1 MTVRFI
7 PKGRSTVS
15 PYLIVLDA
23 AKLTQ
28 FLKDAFGA
36 KEIDHVSGL
45 YGTVRNA
52 ELKIGDTV
60 VMVSEAPDRG
70 TALACAVHLY
80 VPDTDATFSRAVEAG
95 ATPLREPQN
104 QFYGER
110 IAAVLDP
117 CGNQWWIAT
126 RIEKLTAKELA
137 KRVAALQQ
145 PE

>member
-1 MTVRFI
+1 MAR
-7 PKGRSTVS
+7 RSYTLGS
-15 PYLIVLDA
+15 PYLIVVDA

-36 KEIDHVSGL
+36 KQIDHVSGA
-45 YGTVRNA
+45 YGVVRNA

-60 VMVSEAPDRG
+60 VIVSEAPDRG
-70 TALACAVHLY
+70 SALASAVHLY
-80 VPDTDATFSRAVEAG
+80 VTDTDATFARAVEAG
-95 ATPLREPQN
+95 ATPLREPQD

-110 IAAVLDP
+110 VAAVLDP

-126 RIEKLTAKELA
+126 RFEKVAAKELK
-137 KRVAALQQ
+137 KRIADLQL